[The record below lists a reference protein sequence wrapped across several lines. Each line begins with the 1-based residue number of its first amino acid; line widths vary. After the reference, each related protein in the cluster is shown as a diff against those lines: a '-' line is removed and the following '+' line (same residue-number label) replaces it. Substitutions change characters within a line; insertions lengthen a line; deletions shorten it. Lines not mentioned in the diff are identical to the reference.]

1 MAFTRRCSGK
11 GRSEIFRFKYILQKI
26 IEYAFIL
33 YIVITINFLLIHY
46 MPGEPLIHILG
57 EEDYYYLLYSYPDQ
71 LEAFKHAYGLTK
83 PLAEQYL
90 TYIGNIVTLNFGTSF
105 ISKQS
110 VFSIVVS
117 HLQRTLILVVP
128 AIIIAGILGLAAGA
142 YAGWKRNSKMN
153 LIFSVLSMLIYTI
166 PAYCVAIILL
176 VVFSFQSGFFPVGG
190 MRSGLTT
197 GMGDIADIIW
207 HMVLPVS
214 VLILYRTVYN
224 FFIVKSSIEGIKNED
239 YILTAYGKGLS
250 ETDVIYSH
258 GLRNA
263 ILPYITVV
271 CLQFGHA
278 AAGTMLL
285 EVVFSWNGMGTL
297 IYQSVMTKDIPV
309 LQGSFILL
317 SVCIMAFS
325 FLADLLYAFF
335 DPRVRGFSEHG

>member
-1 MAFTRRCSGK
+1 MAFIRHYSRK
-11 GRSEIFRFKYILQKI
+11 GRKTIFRFKYILQKI

-33 YIVITINFLLIHY
+33 GIVITINFLLIHY
-46 MPGEPLIHILG
+46 MPGEPLVHLLG
-57 EEDYYYLLYSYPDQ
+57 EEDYYYLLYSYPDT
-71 LEAFKHAYGLTK
+71 LEAVKDAYGLTK

-90 TYIGNIVTLNFGTSF
+90 AYLGNIATLHFGASF
-105 ISKQS
+105 VSKQS
-110 VFSIVVS
+110 VFSLVAS
-117 HLQRTLILVVP
+117 HLQRTLILIVP
-128 AIIIAGILGLAAGA
+128 AIIISGILGLAAGA
-142 YAGWKRNSKMN
+142 YAGWKKNSKINMV
-153 LIFSVLSMLIYTI
+153 FSVLSMLIYTV
-166 PAYCVAIILL
+166 PTYCVAIILL

-197 GMGDIADIIW
+197 GMGNMADILW
-207 HMVLPVS
+207 HMILPVS

-224 FFIVKSSIEGIKNED
+224 FFIVKSSIEGIKNEE

-250 ETDVIYSH
+250 EKEVIYSH
-258 GLRNA
+258 GLPNA
-263 ILPYITVV
+263 VLPYITVV

-297 IYQSVMTKDIPV
+297 IYQAVMTKDIPV

-325 FLADLLYAFF
+325 LLADLLYVLF
-335 DPRVRGFSEHG
+335 DPRVRGNSAHG

>member
-1 MAFTRRCSGK
+1 
-11 GRSEIFRFKYILQKI
+11 
-26 IEYAFIL
+26 
-33 YIVITINFLLIHY
+33 
-46 MPGEPLIHILG
+46 MPGEPLVHILG
-57 EEDYYYLLYSYPDQ
+57 EEDYYYLLYSDPDK
-71 LEAFKHAYGLTK
+71 LEELKNAYGLAK
-83 PLAEQYL
+83 PLAEQYVS
-90 TYIGNIVTLNFGTSF
+90 YIGNIVTLNFGASF

-110 VFSIVVS
+110 VFSIVAS

-128 AIIIAGILGLAAGA
+128 AIIISGIVGLAAGA
-142 YAGWKRNSKMN
+142 YAGWKQNSKMN
-153 LIFSVLSMLIYTI
+153 MIFSLLSMLLYTV

-190 MRSGLTT
+190 IRSGLTT

-224 FFIVKSSIEGIKNED
+224 FFIVKSSIAGIKNED

-250 ETDVIYSH
+250 EKDVIYSH

-263 ILPYITVV
+263 VLPYITVV

-285 EVVFSWNGMGTL
+285 EIVFSWNGMGTL
-297 IYQSVMTKDIPV
+297 IYHSVMTKDIPV

-335 DPRVRGFSEHG
+335 DPRIRGNSEHG

>member
-1 MAFTRRCSGK
+1 MRRCSGK
-11 GRSEIFRFKYILQKI
+11 GRTNIFRFKYILQKI

-33 YIVITINFLLIHY
+33 LIVITINFLLIHY
-46 MPGEPLIHILG
+46 MPGEPLVHILG
-57 EEDYYYLLYSYPDQ
+57 EEDYYYLLYSYPDKLDDLKQ
-71 LEAFKHAYGLTK
+71 AYGLAK
-83 PLAEQYL
+83 PLTDQYL
-90 TYIGNIVTLNFGTSF
+90 AYIGNIAVLNFGASF

-110 VFSIVVS
+110 VFSIVAS

-128 AIIIAGILGLAAGA
+128 AIIISGILGLAAGA
-142 YAGWKRNSKMN
+142 YAGWKKNSKIN
-153 LIFSVLSMLIYTI
+153 VVFSVLSMLLYTI

-176 VVFSFQSGFFPVGG
+176 VAFSFHGGFFPVGG

-197 GMGDIADIIW
+197 GMGSIADIIW

-250 ETDVIYSH
+250 EKEVIYSH

-263 ILPYITVV
+263 ILPYITVI

-325 FLADLLYAFF
+325 FLADLLYACF
-335 DPRVRGFSEHG
+335 DPRVKGNWQYG